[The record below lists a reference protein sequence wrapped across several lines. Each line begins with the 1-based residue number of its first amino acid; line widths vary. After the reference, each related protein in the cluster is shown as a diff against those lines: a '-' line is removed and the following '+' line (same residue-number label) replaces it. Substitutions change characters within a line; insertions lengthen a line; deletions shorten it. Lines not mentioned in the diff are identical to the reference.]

1 MILVKQIYFR
11 HQHHTLHRLCN
22 NQILI
27 KIDGFKLAITGAVAR
42 KKIEERDRNVNKA
55 AGTAYFQLVNITER
69 LN

>member
-27 KIDGFKLAITGAVAR
+27 KIDEFKLAITGAGQ
-42 KKIEERDRNVNKA
+42 KKNEERDKNLNKA
-55 AGTAYFQLVNITER
+55 TATAYFQLVNITER

>member
-11 HQHHTLHRLCN
+11 HQHHTLHRLCY

-27 KIDGFKLAITGAVAR
+27 KIDEFKLAITGAGQ
-42 KKIEERDRNVNKA
+42 KKNEERDKNLNKV
-55 AGTAYFQLVNITER
+55 AGTTYFQLVNITER